1 MKTHI
6 IILTALFLSLQL
18 NAQTNLQ
25 KDSLNIPVILVD
37 GVEVQSLDSLNQD
50 DIISVNVVKDKKLLN
65 YFYPRMG
72 GGYVYNDKIKK
83 ISSTDSTKISEATRR
98 I

>member
-1 MKTHI
+1 M
-6 IILTALFLSLQL
+6 
-18 NAQTNLQ
+18 
-25 KDSLNIPVILVD
+25 NIPVILVD